1 MRKRQKKKNLKKGVS
16 KVLQDYANFLSLPWK
31 RAVIDEFYED
41 IVTEYTPI
49 FGEES

>member
-1 MRKRQKKKNLKKGVS
+1 MRKRQKKKNLKKGIS
-16 KVLQDYANFLSLPWK
+16 KGLQDYSNFLSLPWK
-31 RAVIDEFYED
+31 RAVIEEFYKD